1 MLFAGLLSGKRSK
14 PKVKRSIETTLDN
27 LFEASC
33 KVSANSYQTIKLKG
47 ASFDVR
53 GDCKVTLRNE
63 AVVNAQC
70 DMETVIEKLVDAIMN
85 SDKTYSRI
93 LADSDEILSGTG
105 DEVDELEIKNSLT
118 QRLTATCK
126 SSVQAQ
132 QYVELEGGNHT
143 CTEDGTI
150 NLENLSDVR
159 AMCLKGVLFDG
170 VDRAI
175 GDGGGAPGSGGEGGG
190 DGGGGLPLWAILL
203 IVLASLSVA
212 VLLVALVVVMRSK
225 AKSIKINPN
234 NKNKNKK
241 NK

>member
-175 GDGGGAPGSGGEGGG
+175 GDGGGDCQLRHRFAT
-190 DGGGGLPLWAILL
+190 
-203 IVLASLSVA
+203 
-212 VLLVALVVVMRSK
+212 
-225 AKSIKINPN
+225 
-234 NKNKNKK
+234 
-241 NK
+241 

>member
-1 MLFAGLLSGKRSK
+1 MLFAGLLSGKSSK

-53 GDCKVTLRNE
+53 GDCKVTLRNQ

-85 SDKTYSRI
+85 SDNTYSRI

-132 QYVELEGGNHT
+132 QYVEVEGGNHT

-159 AMCLKGVLFDG
+159 AMCLRGVLFDG

-175 GDGGGAPGSGGEGGG
+175 GDGGGGG
-190 DGGGGLPLWAILL
+190 GGGGLPLWAILF
-203 IVLASLSVA
+203 IVLASLAALLVA
-212 VLLVALVVVMRSK
+212 VLVVFMRPQ
-225 AKSIKINPN
+225 AKSQTKNAKN
-234 NKNKNKK
+234 TKNTKNKNYK
-241 NK
+241 NN